1 MFGIVQGG
9 MYKDL
14 RKQSAAELVAMD
26 FEGYSIGG
34 LSVGEP
40 HDLMNEILEYTT
52 PLLPTNKARYLMG
65 VGTADCLVE
74 GVARGIDMFDCVYP
88 TRVARNGMAMTWH
101 GRLNIRNAQY
111 AHDWGP
117 LEEDCQCYT
126 CKNYSRAYL
135 RHLYKAEEILALR
148 LVTYHNLYFLLEFM
162 RQMRKAILEDRFP
175 QFRMQFWDNF
185 NK

>member
-1 MFGIVQGG
+1 MLMIDKVCFGIVQGG

-88 TRVARNGMAMTWH
+88 TRELREMAW
-101 GRLNIRNAQY
+101 
-111 AHDWGP
+111 P
-117 LEEDCQCYT
+117 
-126 CKNYSRAYL
+126 
-135 RHLYKAEEILALR
+135 
-148 LVTYHNLYFLLEFM
+148 
-162 RQMRKAILEDRFP
+162 
-175 QFRMQFWDNF
+175 
-185 NK
+185 

>member
-101 GRLNIRNAQY
+101 GRLIFEMLNMRMTGALLKKVVNVIHVKTILVLIYATYIR
-111 AHDWGP
+111 
-117 LEEDCQCYT
+117 
-126 CKNYSRAYL
+126 
-135 RHLYKAEEILALR
+135 
-148 LVTYHNLYFLLEFM
+148 
-162 RQMRKAILEDRFP
+162 RKKF
-175 QFRMQFWDNF
+175 
-185 NK
+185 

>member
-1 MFGIVQGG
+1 MIMRSVLQRVPHVGLIVAKEARKAHDRQGMFGIVQGG

-14 RKQSAAELVAMD
+14 RKQSAEELVAMD

-88 TRVARNGMAMTWH
+88 TRVARNGMA
-101 GRLNIRNAQY
+101 I
-111 AHDWGP
+111 
-117 LEEDCQCYT
+117 
-126 CKNYSRAYL
+126 
-135 RHLYKAEEILALR
+135 
-148 LVTYHNLYFLLEFM
+148 
-162 RQMRKAILEDRFP
+162 
-175 QFRMQFWDNF
+175 
-185 NK
+185 